1 MQTHLFPHNSQAHR
15 LILAMNSAVLEEKLF
30 DQNETAS
37 NSHLILADDSPEAFY
52 AVLEYMYGGCPNLVS
67 VPLALKVSDLAVKY
81 QMEDLHSA
89 CSLVSTWDDF
99 VFLLY

>member
-89 CSLVSTWDDF
+89 CSLVST
-99 VFLLY
+99 